1 VPSVPSGCIPSSP
14 FGDDSVDRSQLVVS
28 GADPWVRINT
38 VKGACQSGDSPALP
52 LAPLRM
58 KTRHHKHRN
67 KHKRR
72 SCKRKVCDFRCEI
85 RKYIVS
91 CHDLLLAIH
100 SIIILCM
107 ELWQRIYDDTLTY
120 IFLGSFPS
128 ITRTIDRRGSVMFR
142 ASHLS
147 KAPRQGHR
155 RSSSS
160 GLVSAA
166 TV

>member
-1 VPSVPSGCIPSSP
+1 MPPL
-14 FGDDSVDRSQLVVS
+14 LVYS
-28 GADPWVRINT
+28 AAQNAGKSASCCRYAGTYPAAPQVRISVGYGCDASAIVN
-38 VKGACQSGDSPALP
+38 S
-52 LAPLRM
+52 LRVEA
-58 KTRHHKHRN
+58 RHHKHRN

-72 SCKRKVCDFRCEI
+72 SCKRKVCDFRYEI
-85 RKYIVS
+85 RRYIVS